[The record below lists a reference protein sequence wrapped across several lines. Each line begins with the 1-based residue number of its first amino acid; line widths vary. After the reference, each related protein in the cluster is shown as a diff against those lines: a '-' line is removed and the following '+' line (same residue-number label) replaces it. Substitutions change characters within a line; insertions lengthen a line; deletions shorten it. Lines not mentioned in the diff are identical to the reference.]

1 MVNLVFERGVGLVRD
16 PTTRVLGGQDH
27 ELLTDPPPPKSTDTG
42 HVDPGAQRP
51 PMVVSCHHR
60 PELRC
65 RGADLNPAVLAV
77 LEQDVLDLRQGVTGG
92 HRVQLIDVGCR
103 IAAVR
108 TRAATAR
115 ETASLLASEQSYRR
129 AALYHPT
136 SRASLG
142 CRPVSVVRIIC

>member
-1 MVNLVFERGVGLVRD
+1 
-16 PTTRVLGGQDH
+16 
-27 ELLTDPPPPKSTDTG
+27 
-42 HVDPGAQRP
+42 
-51 PMVVSCHHR
+51 MVVSCHHR

-108 TRAATAR
+108 TRAATEY
-115 ETASLLASEQSYRR
+115 ETASLLAS
-129 AALYHPT
+129 
-136 SRASLG
+136 
-142 CRPVSVVRIIC
+142 